1 MVSLGLMLESAGDF
15 FENSVEFFDG
25 LPGHEVEDVSL
36 LIVRQL
42 PNLALVDTAHA
53 DRRDLKSV
61 IKDSLIYLTPLA
73 KIGGLVS
80 QAIVYRSL
88 FIVQA

>member
-1 MVSLGLMLESAGDF
+1 MFESAGDF

-25 LPGHEVEDVSL
+25 LPAHEVEDVSL
-36 LIVRQL
+36 LIVGQL

-53 DRRDLKSV
+53 DCRDLKSV
-61 IKDSLIYLTPLA
+61 IKDSLIYLTPLT